1 MNGHQLYKLLMK
13 AAYSFG
19 IAFYEVELIKVEFG
33 EGFVLFTYEKQEMKV
48 NV

>member
-1 MNGHQLYKLLMK
+1 MNGHDLYKLLLK
-13 AAYSFG
+13 ASNTFG
-19 IAFYEVELIKVEFG
+19 LAFYEIGLIKVSFG